1 MKNKALIC
9 GLMIS
14 VSFGASALDVKQ
26 RFDHLDKD
34 KDGFLI
40 KSELDPQPQLLNDYQ
55 RWDKDRDNRISLL
68 EFKHYLTNSFY

>member
-14 VSFGASALDVKQ
+14 ISFGASALDVKQ

-68 EFKHYLTNSFY
+68 EFKHYLTNSLY

>member
-14 VSFGASALDVKQ
+14 VSFGSSALDVKQ

-68 EFKHYLTNSFY
+68 EFKHYLTNSLY

>member
-1 MKNKALIC
+1 MKNTALIC

-34 KDGFLI
+34 KDGFLMITSAGI
-40 KSELDPQPQLLNDYQ
+40 KTETTVYPYLNL
-55 RWDKDRDNRISLL
+55 NTI
-68 EFKHYLTNSFY
+68 

>member
-1 MKNKALIC
+1 MKNTALIC

-68 EFKHYLTNSFY
+68 EFKHYLTNSLY

>member
-68 EFKHYLTNSFY
+68 EFKHYLTNSLY

>member
-1 MKNKALIC
+1 MKNTALIC

-14 VSFGASALDVKQ
+14 VSFGASALDVTQ

-68 EFKHYLTNSFY
+68 EFKHYLTNSLY